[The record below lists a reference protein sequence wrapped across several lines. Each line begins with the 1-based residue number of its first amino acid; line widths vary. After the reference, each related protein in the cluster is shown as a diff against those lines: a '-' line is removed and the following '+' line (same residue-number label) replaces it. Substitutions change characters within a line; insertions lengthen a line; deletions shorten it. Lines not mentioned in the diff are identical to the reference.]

1 MQTQGDV
8 DLVQARKVQQQLKA
22 IFQLHAGGHT
32 DAATLMRVRAL
43 CAIASRKVKDSD
55 LKAKMGQLE
64 NFAGALYSER
74 KHQRFAK
81 DPLSG
86 VAFLRRQVFAT
97 LDAFDTRLQDM
108 VAVQHASIG
117 AGIEGSSGEGSAP
130 PGQ

>member
-22 IFQLHAGGHT
+22 IFQLRAGGRT

-55 LKAKMGQLE
+55 LKAKMGQVE
-64 NFAGALYSER
+64 SYAGALYSER

-81 DPLSG
+81 EPLSG
-86 VAFLRRQVFAT
+86 VAYLRRQVFAT
-97 LDAFDTRLQDM
+97 LDAVDTRLQE

-117 AGIEGSSGEGSAP
+117 AAVEVPSGERR
-130 PGQ
+130 